1 VNWSKVGIPDGIPN
15 RTTICA
21 TLNPGATS
29 TDIDNALAACP
40 SGQVVFLNAGIY
52 TLSGGI
58 SFNGHNGVTLRGAGP
73 TQTLLLFTGGDIC
86 GGQGGDICAIDNTH
100 YWEGS
105 PEVLPGGSHAANWT
119 DGYSQGTTT
128 ITLDNVPSGLAAGNL
143 VILDQADDTA
153 DTGGF
158 YVCDSV
164 SCHQS
169 AETPSF
175 NGRTIG
181 GIHYNQT
188 QLVAVTGISGNQVTI
203 SPGVYANNWRASQTP
218 GMWWTG
224 PQITLV
230 GVEDLTADHTNTD
243 PSVTSGI
250 YFYDCYE
257 CWVKNVRS
265 IMGNRNHVW
274 LYQSARAV
282 IRDSFFFG
290 TQNASSESYGV
301 ESFNASDN
309 LIENNIFDQVASPLM
324 SAGSSGNV
332 YGYNFTINNLYN
344 ASPGWMQNSYAN
356 HAAGNMFNLFE
367 GNSLNALDCDDIHG
381 SGGLNTYFRNQL
393 IGSQAGE
400 TANTHAINLY
410 SFCRGYNVIG
420 NVLGTSGYNTF
431 YETSLSLGDP
441 ANCDASVYVLGFG
454 DSECTGGDPA
464 DDPLVEATLYRWGNW
479 DSATGDVQ
487 WNEAE
492 VPTSGVPFI
501 NGNPVPSDHTLP
513 TSLYLQSQPL
523 FWITPFGTP
532 AWPPTGPDVS
542 GGADTSG
549 HSYKTP
555 AQLCYENGTFNA
567 GILNFAPENCY

>member
-1 VNWSKVGIPDGIPN
+1 
-15 RTTICA
+15 
-21 TLNPGATS
+21 
-29 TDIDNALAACP
+29 
-40 SGQVVFLNAGIY
+40 
-52 TLSGGI
+52 
-58 SFNGHNGVTLRGAGP
+58 
-73 TQTLLLFTGGDIC
+73 
-86 GGQGGDICAIDNTH
+86 
-100 YWEGS
+100 
-105 PEVLPGGSHAANWT
+105 
-119 DGYSQGTTT
+119 
-128 ITLDNVPSGLAAGNL
+128 
-143 VILDQADDTA
+143 
-153 DTGGF
+153 
-158 YVCDSV
+158 
-164 SCHQS
+164 
-169 AETPSF
+169 
-175 NGRTIG
+175 
-181 GIHYNQT
+181 
-188 QLVAVTGISGNQVTI
+188 
-203 SPGVYANNWRASQTP
+203 
-218 GMWWTG
+218 
-224 PQITLV
+224 
-230 GVEDLTADHTNTD
+230 
-243 PSVTSGI
+243 
-250 YFYDCYE
+250 
-257 CWVKNVRS
+257 
-265 IMGNRNHVW
+265 
-274 LYQSARAV
+274 
-282 IRDSFFFG
+282 
-290 TQNASSESYGV
+290 
-301 ESFNASDN
+301 
-309 LIENNIFDQVASPLM
+309 M